1 MELQKF
7 SFSIAMFLKKF
18 GGSRIVLAFVFT
30 PKHNLFPL
38 LSRGSSR
45 LRFPYPLD
53 DCECGHYR
61 LNHISRTNPGE
72 TKCNACSCS
81 QFSLKQSANQQLDVK
96 TQD

>member
-1 MELQKF
+1 
-7 SFSIAMFLKKF
+7 
-18 GGSRIVLAFVFT
+18 VPAFVFT

-38 LSRGSSR
+38 LSRGTSR

-61 LNHISRTNPGE
+61 LNHSPTTDSGE
-72 TKCNACSCS
+72 TKCNRCSCS
-81 QFSLKQSANQQLDVK
+81 QFSLKLSAKERIEMQ